1 MKKLITICT
10 LSLVVFAC
18 SHKTTSSTTKTET
31 PAETASPKISA
42 EAAAAVTI
50 EMKGALYAA
59 SCVRCHKLVEPSKF
73 TKDEWVGWLDKMAPK
88 AKITAEQKAQIYDY
102 VSANAKVN

>member
-1 MKKLITICT
+1 MKKLISITI
-10 LSLVVFAC
+10 LSLIVFAC
-18 SHKTTSSTTKTET
+18 SHKTKTAVSKTEEA
-31 PAETASPKISA
+31 PSPKVSA
-42 EAAAAVTI
+42 EAAAAVTM
-50 EMKGALYAA
+50 ETKGALYAA

-73 TKDEWVGWLDKMAPK
+73 TKDEWVHWLDKMAPK

>member
-1 MKKLITICT
+1 MKKIITISI
-10 LSLVVFAC
+10 LSLIIFAC
-18 SHKTTSSTTKTET
+18 SHKTSTTVSKTEEATT
-31 PAETASPKISA
+31 PSPKISA
-42 EAAAAVTI
+42 EAAAAVTM
-50 EMKGALYAA
+50 ETKGALYAA

-88 AKITAEQKAQIYDY
+88 AKITPEQKAQIYDY